1 VAVAQRTY
9 ARSLFEAAGERN
21 QLERVHEDLT
31 DFAAMVEEVP
41 ELQAL
46 LENPELDRREKAS
59 LLEQLLGDV
68 DELVRNFLQIL
79 VEKGRI
85 GELVEISREFEALV
99 AEAQGILD
107 VDVTTAVELSEQEFN
122 DLVHRI
128 GKASGRQVR
137 ASRAVDP
144 DLVGGLVL
152 QIGSRRLDA
161 SIRGRLNRLRQELTT
176 LRSGRDSGL
185 SAQRTSGGGLGEPG
199 GSPS

>member
-1 VAVAQRTY
+1 MAVAQRTY
-9 ARSLFEAAGERN
+9 ARSLFEAASERN

-59 LLEQLLGDV
+59 LLEQLLGDL

-85 GELVEISREFEALV
+85 GEVVEISREFEALV

-122 DLVHRI
+122 DLVDRI

-152 QIGSRRLDA
+152 QVGSRRLDA
-161 SIRGRLNRLRQELTT
+161 SIRGRLERLRQQLTT
-176 LRSGRDSGL
+176 TRSV
-185 SAQRTSGGGLGEPG
+185 A
-199 GSPS
+199 

>member
-9 ARSLFEAAGERN
+9 ARSLFEAASERN

-85 GELVEISREFEALV
+85 GEVVEISREFEALV

-107 VDVTTAVELSEQEFN
+107 VDVTTAVELSEPEFN
-122 DLVHRI
+122 DLVDRI

-144 DLVGGLVL
+144 SLVGGLVL
-152 QIGSRRLDA
+152 QVGSRRLDA

-176 LRSGRDSGL
+176 LRSAS
-185 SAQRTSGGGLGEPG
+185 
-199 GSPS
+199 

>member
-9 ARSLFEAAGERN
+9 ARSLFEAASERN
-21 QLERVHEDLT
+21 KLEHVHEDLT
-31 DFAAMVEEVP
+31 DFAATVEQVP

-59 LLEQLLGDV
+59 LLDQLVGDV

-85 GELVEISREFEALV
+85 GEVAEISREFEALV

-122 DLVHRI
+122 DLVDRI

-152 QIGSRRLDA
+152 QVGSRRLDA

-176 LRSGRDSGL
+176 ARSV
-185 SAQRTSGGGLGEPG
+185 A
-199 GSPS
+199 